1 MSRVKFKEA
10 IGPGKCTR
18 CGIYI
23 HGDERMW
30 IAENLSGRPSL
41 TKQQKFNYEPQF
53 CQKCYENFNK

>member
-30 IAENLSGRPSL
+30 TAENLSGRPSL
-41 TKQQKFNYEPQF
+41 IKQQ
-53 CQKCYENFNK
+53 ENGPALQPIRRDVVKR